1 MKIRRP
7 WLLPVWIVLTGLL
20 WWFVWYWK
28 VNRELRDA
36 FALPVGPFLSVLAVT
51 VGWGLVF
58 PPFLSWWRTLGRI
71 EEAQRRVGVNDPIAK
86 PLGFL
91 LFFTVLLAPVYAQ
104 TELNRVWR
112 TRRITA

>member
-1 MKIRRP
+1 MRRRQP
-7 WLLPVWIVLTGLL
+7 WLIPLWTILTAGVY
-20 WWFVWYWK
+20 WFVWYWK

-36 FALPVGPFLSVLAVT
+36 FAMPVGPFLSVLAVT
-51 VGWGLVF
+51 LGWGLVF

-71 EEAQRRVGVNDPIAK
+71 EEAQRRVGVERGIAK

-112 TRRITA
+112 ARS